1 MRSQLS
7 DKSLPVLTNAAGES
21 SLQRKTCGPSIL
33 PLIAAAQPLHPPDLL
48 TLITAATSPDPPHPV
63 PGVEGA
69 LVAGHSLHWHGATVV
84 HMYAV
89 FLSSSSQHQEASR
102 MAAHEEL
109 EAETIETSKLRHQ
122 VLRQRD
128 DIMSEVSA
136 GVAAAR
142 AASAAQLNQLQ
153 MEIESTEQEIEF
165 IEKKRKLLEEQ
176 NTVLT
181 QDRDLLK
188 SKHADVIAQL
198 NVQLSDRA
206 NRQIALNEALNEIQ
220 FIKEKITQMGT
231 ARKDLGEDMVKERIK
246 FAERKNMLEAE
257 IKETMNSIQQQKKTD
272 TSMCRGL
279 NVISAVLIN
288 KDEQVKDLSKR
299 ISKLEKNITRL
310 TASQLK
316 CHEEHEHKCKKS
328 EEIARK
334 RELYEKELQDV
345 RKTFQQKIKAVREK
359 IPELETEIEEGRK
372 VNSDHLESIT
382 KLSKLN
388 SRKNNLEISIQEVK
402 EQTATLLGSKVEIKQ
417 ELEALRAK
425 HRETLANQA
434 AEISATE
441 KSIYENGLML
451 EQVNM
456 ENSRLHLCIEQLKEE
471 ISNAKK
477 DKEKYTQE
485 MTWMQQEVQALC
497 RSLMEDWV
505 IDKLVTE
512 ESTER
517 DKKVLESMHGFM
529 VMIRTRMHQIG
540 EINSRVE
547 KELAAMSSLWENT
560 KPQ

>member
-1 MRSQLS
+1 
-7 DKSLPVLTNAAGES
+7 
-21 SLQRKTCGPSIL
+21 
-33 PLIAAAQPLHPPDLL
+33 
-48 TLITAATSPDPPHPV
+48 
-63 PGVEGA
+63 
-69 LVAGHSLHWHGATVV
+69 
-84 HMYAV
+84 
-89 FLSSSSQHQEASR
+89 
-102 MAAHEEL
+102 
-109 EAETIETSKLRHQ
+109 
-122 VLRQRD
+122 
-128 DIMSEVSA
+128 
-136 GVAAAR
+136 
-142 AASAAQLNQLQ
+142 
-153 MEIESTEQEIEF
+153 
-165 IEKKRKLLEEQ
+165 
-176 NTVLT
+176 
-181 QDRDLLK
+181 
-188 SKHADVIAQL
+188 
-198 NVQLSDRA
+198 
-206 NRQIALNEALNEIQ
+206 
-220 FIKEKITQMGT
+220 
-231 ARKDLGEDMVKERIK
+231 
-246 FAERKNMLEAE
+246 MLEAE

-382 KLSKLN
+382 KLSSTFCVQRRREDEALEEQRKLSRQLSKSKQRLEERIASIAKYNLEVKEMEEQMKQLQETNIVSTEMFQKNVEELEGQLSKERMSRVVFEVKRDELSQSLESLKDQHKHRVGELSSMIALMKTRHRKLQEEEKKLQDHVAMSSLIEHLTNKVTSAEEECRQMETDYQAEILQLTMDAELITQARLDEEETLKAKRSVLQQVETQYETHHTRHQTLQKQTTELN

-477 DKEKYTQE
+477 DKEKYMQE

-517 DKKVLESMHGFM
+517 DKKVLEGMHGFM